1 MKLSNEIYLMNVESN
16 GSNDRIIESN
26 EINRIELNESVIELS
41 NQMK

>member
-16 GSNDRIIESN
+16 GSNDRITESN